1 MWLLL
6 EISFTLRKGR
16 AELYFLKYKC
26 TPYRYITVP
35 FTASQFLYPYCTFK
49 STIMY
54 PKCPKCTY
62 KQRYNHWA
70 ENWENLCVTLFVF
83 SFFFFFFFKWCRQ
96 ASSRCAAVR
105 SSSAAEGIYRSR
117 RYRQIVQSESLVTW
131 SLTGFPPP

>member
-83 SFFFFFFFKWCRQ
+83 SFFFFFSFSNDVDRPVHAVLQ
-96 ASSRCAAVR
+96 CALRLRRRAYTEVDGIDR
-105 SSSAAEGIYRSR
+105 SFS
-117 RYRQIVQSESLVTW
+117 QSH
-131 SLTGFPPP
+131 